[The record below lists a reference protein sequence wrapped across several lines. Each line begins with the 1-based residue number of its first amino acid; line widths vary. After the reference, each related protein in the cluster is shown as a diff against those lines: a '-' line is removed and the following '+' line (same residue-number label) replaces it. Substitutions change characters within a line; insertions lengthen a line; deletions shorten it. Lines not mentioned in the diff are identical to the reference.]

1 MGATDMCNAEAFA
14 RAAEHARMEKAG
26 SPGAT
31 GNGDSAGQQ
40 GEVDVTN
47 RNIAAIAPQLLLD
60 F

>member
-1 MGATDMCNAEAFA
+1 MCNAEAFA